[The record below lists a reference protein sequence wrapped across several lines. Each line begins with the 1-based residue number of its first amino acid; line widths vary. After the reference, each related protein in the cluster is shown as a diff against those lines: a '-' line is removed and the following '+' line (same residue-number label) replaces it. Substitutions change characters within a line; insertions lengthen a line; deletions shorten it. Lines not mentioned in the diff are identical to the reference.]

1 MKIQAIA
8 VNQTGGPEVLRL
20 EEREL
25 GDPGPGQVRI
35 RIRAAGVNYID
46 VYFRTGLY
54 PRPLPF
60 VAGLEGSGEIE
71 SVGADVTTVEGLA
84 PGPDRLHPVQEAF
97 RLEHALQCGFCTPG
111 FLMTVTAFLREHPGP
126 SDEEIRREL
135 AGHLC
140 RCTGYQNIVEAVKLA
155 SEKMAAGKS

>member
-1 MKIQAIA
+1 KIQAIA

-71 SVGADVTTVEGLA
+71 SLAADVRGLA
-84 PGPDRLHPVQEAF
+84 PGARARRRCGPRDPLQRARVRTRGARVDARARRRRRL
-97 RLEHALQCGFCTPG
+97 RLG
-111 FLMTVTAFLREHPGP
+111 REDHVRG
-126 SDEEIRREL
+126 
-135 AGHLC
+135 
-140 RCTGYQNIVEAVKLA
+140 
-155 SEKMAAGKS
+155 

>member
-1 MKIQAIA
+1 VKIQAIA

-60 VAGLEGSGEIE
+60 VAGSRDPERS
-71 SVGADVTTVEGLA
+71 SRWRRRAR
-84 PGPDRLHPVQEAF
+84 PGPGDRVAWS
-97 RLEHALQCGFCTPG
+97 AVPG
-111 FLMTVTAFLREHPGP
+111 SYATGVLSPAASVVRVPTAWTMQSARP
-126 SDEEIRREL
+126 
-135 AGHLC
+135 
-140 RCTGYQNIVEAVKLA
+140 RCSRA
-155 SEKMAAGKS
+155 